1 MNWSSMEKRVVLLA
15 CALAI
20 AGSCCIAACDATPAG
35 NQARATPEGDEAAV
49 DTRDERRRTDAQEV
63 LAYLQGAD
71 FRMGDARLGAAF
83 DVGAEEAACRDEL
96 EVRVSEGG
104 VWVLETCRESAEERT
119 KAEEEIVSALV
130 CGLSAPAGECGPLV
144 LPWLKAT
151 DAVGLKVMEA
161 TNGKLTE
168 VRACV
173 LACSL
178 AGAVLES
185 DDADNGEEA
194 ESDSRSDGAKND
206 SAPNTAYSDGAAN
219 TAHGDGEDG
228 GGNAGG
234 DADTDDNPKN
244 DADQESNDASNTTG
258 TGHAWPE
265 VPEGALVVHVP
276 KTPATAEVTWVVVKE
291 GDAGEAAD
299 DSNASKA
306 SEMDK
311 ADKNGAEVSGAGA
324 GKPSGDPSAGEA
336 TPGANP
342 DAGASNGNGST
353 DGNAP
358 ANPQPSGPSNP
369 GSVDVTERPSGSQ
382 PGSGSGSVT
391 GTTPSPQ
398 PEEPKR
404 TWVVDKP
411 AWDERVMTS
420 QAWDEQVWV
429 SKQEWVTN
437 NVWVVDQAA
446 WDEQVLVREGYY
458 ETVRTTSRY
467 RFAADDYITY
477 DEADLAE
484 HTKYLMSQ
492 GLPTNYY
499 VEWEHEQVWH
509 EPEYTTVHHDEQG
522 HWEDRGSYQEK
533 GYYQTIHHEAEYTIV
548 HHEEEGH
555 WE

>member
-35 NQARATPEGDEAAV
+35 NQAQAALEGDDAAV
-49 DTRDERRRTDAQEV
+49 DMQGERRRVDAQEV

-71 FRMGDARLGAAF
+71 FRMGDVRLGAAF
-83 DVGAEEAACRDEL
+83 GAEAEDAVCDDEL

-104 VWVLETCRESAEERT
+104 VWVLETCRESAEERA
-119 KAEEEIVSALV
+119 KAEGEIASALV
-130 CGLSAPAGECGPLV
+130 CGLSAPAGECGSLA

-161 TNGKLTE
+161 MDGKLTE

-185 DDADNGEEA
+185 DDAG
-194 ESDSRSDGAKND
+194 
-206 SAPNTAYSDGAAN
+206 DGAAN

-228 GGNAGG
+228 SGNVEG
-234 DADTDDNPKN
+234 DDDTDDNPKN
-244 DADQESNDASNTTG
+244 DADQESNGASDTTG
-258 TGHAWPE
+258 TGHVWPE

-276 KTPATAEVTWVVVKE
+276 KTPATAEITWVVVKE
-291 GDAGEAAD
+291 GDTGEATD

-306 SEMDK
+306 NEKDK
-311 ADKNGAEVSGAGA
+311 ADKNGTEVGGTGA
-324 GKPSGDPSAGEA
+324 GKPSGDPNTGEV

-342 DAGASNGNGST
+342 GAGASNDNGST
-353 DGNAP
+353 GGNAP

-382 PGSGSGSVT
+382 PGSGSGT
-391 GTTPSPQ
+391 GAGTTPSPQ
-398 PEEPKR
+398 PEESKR

-429 SKQEWVTN
+429 SKQEWVPN

-458 ETVRTTSRY
+458 ETVRTTSHY

-522 HWEDRGSYQEK
+522 HWEDRGSYQDK

>member
-35 NQARATPEGDEAAV
+35 NQAQATPEGDSATADMQGERRRV
-49 DTRDERRRTDAQEV
+49 DTREV
-63 LAYLQGAD
+63 LSYLQGAD
-71 FRMGDARLGAAF
+71 FHMGDVRLGTAF
-83 DVGAEEAACRDEL
+83 GAGVEEGAHGDEL
-96 EVRVSEGG
+96 EVRVSKGG
-104 VWVLETCRESAEERT
+104 VWVLETCRESTEERA
-119 KAEEEIVSALV
+119 KAEGEIAGALV
-130 CGLSAPAGECGPLV
+130 CGLSAPAGECGSLA

-161 TNGKLTE
+161 TSGKLTE

-185 DDADNGEEA
+185 DDAG
-194 ESDSRSDGAKND
+194 
-206 SAPNTAYSDGAAN
+206 DGAAN

-228 GGNAGG
+228 SGNVEGN
-234 DADTDDNPKN
+234 ADTDDNPKH
-244 DADQESNDASNTTG
+244 DADQVSNDASNTTG

-291 GDAGEAAD
+291 GNTGEATD

-311 ADKNGAEVSGAGA
+311 ADKNGAEVNGAVA
-324 GKPSGDPSAGEA
+324 GKPNGDSSAGEG

-342 DAGASNGNGST
+342 GSGASSGNGST
-353 DGNAP
+353 GGNAS

-382 PGSGSGSVT
+382 PGSGSGT

-429 SKQEWVTN
+429 SKQEWVPN

-458 ETVRTTSRY
+458 ETVRTTSHY

-484 HTKYLMSQ
+484 HTKYLMTQ

-522 HWEDRGSYQEK
+522 HWEDRGSYQDN

>member
-35 NQARATPEGDEAAV
+35 NQAQAALEGDDADAGAQI
-49 DTRDERRRTDAQEV
+49 ERRSVDAREAQ
-63 LAYLQGAD
+63 AYLQGAD
-71 FRMGDARLGAAF
+71 FRMGNVRLGAAF
-83 DVGAEEAACRDEL
+83 GAGADEAACGDEL

-104 VWVLETCRESAEERT
+104 VWVLETCRESADERA
-119 KAEEEIVSALV
+119 KAEGEIAGALV
-130 CGLSAPAGECGPLV
+130 CGLSAPAGECGLLA
-144 LPWLKAT
+144 LPWLKAA

-161 TNGKLTE
+161 MDGKLTE
-168 VRACV
+168 VRVCV

-178 AGAVLES
+178 AGAVLK
-185 DDADNGEEA
+185 
-194 ESDSRSDGAKND
+194 SDGAG
-206 SAPNTAYSDGAAN
+206 DGAAN
-219 TAHGDGEDG
+219 TAHGDDEDG
-228 GGNAGG
+228 SGNVEGNT
-234 DADTDDNPKN
+234 DADDNPKN
-244 DADQESNDASNTTG
+244 GADQESNDASNTTG

-265 VPEGALVVHVP
+265 APEGALVVHVP

-291 GDAGEAAD
+291 GDTSKATG
-299 DSNASKA
+299 DSDASKA
-306 SEMDK
+306 SETGK
-311 ADKNGAEVSGAGA
+311 ADKNGAEVNGAGA
-324 GKPSGDPSAGEA
+324 GKPSGDPCAGEA

-342 DAGASNGNGST
+342 GAGASNGNGSV

-358 ANPQPSGPSNP
+358 ANPQPSGPVNP
-369 GSVDVTERPSGSQ
+369 GDIDVTERPSGGQ
-382 PGSGSGSVT
+382 PGSGSGAGT
-391 GTTPSPQ
+391 GTTPPPQ

-429 SKQEWVTN
+429 SVQEWVPN

-446 WDEQVLVREGYY
+446 WDEQVVVREGYY
-458 ETVRTTSRY
+458 ETVRTTSHY

-522 HWEDRGSYQEK
+522 HWEDHGSYQDK
-533 GYYQTIHHEAEYTIV
+533 GYYQTIHHEAKYTIV

>member
-35 NQARATPEGDEAAV
+35 NQAQATPEGDSATA
-49 DTRDERRRTDAQEV
+49 DTRSERRDVDAQEV
-63 LAYLQGAD
+63 LTYLQGAD
-71 FRMGDARLGAAF
+71 FRMGDVRLGTAF
-83 DVGAEEAACRDEL
+83 GAEAEEAACRDEL
-96 EVRVSEGG
+96 EVRVGEGG
-104 VWVLETCRESAEERT
+104 VWVLETCRETAEERA
-119 KAEEEIVSALV
+119 KAEGEIASALV
-130 CGLSAPAGECGPLV
+130 CGLSAPAVECGPLA

-161 TNGKLTE
+161 MDGKLAE
-168 VRACV
+168 VRACM

-185 DDADNGEEA
+185 NDAG
-194 ESDSRSDGAKND
+194 DGAKN
-206 SAPNTAYSDGAAN
+206 DGAAN
-219 TAHGDGEDG
+219 TAHSDGEDSSG
-228 GGNAGG
+228 SAEGDG
-234 DADTDDNPKN
+234 DASTVHDDGTNSSSN
-244 DADQESNDASNTTG
+244 AEGDAGLNSNDASNTTG

-276 KTPATAEVTWVVVKE
+276 KTPATAELTWVVVKE
-291 GDAGEAAD
+291 GDIEEALD
-299 DSNASKA
+299 DNNASKA
-306 SEMDK
+306 NETDK
-311 ADKNGAEVSGAGA
+311 ADKNSTEVSGAGA
-324 GKPSGDPSAGEA
+324 GKPNGDPSTGET

-342 DAGASNGNGST
+342 EVDASNDNGST
-353 DGNAP
+353 SGNAP

-382 PGSGSGSVT
+382 PGSGSGT
-391 GTTPSPQ
+391 GAGTTPSPQ

-429 SKQEWVTN
+429 SKQEWVPN

-458 ETVRTTSRY
+458 ETVRTTSHY

-522 HWEDRGSYQEK
+522 HWEDRGSYQDK

>member
-35 NQARATPEGDEAAV
+35 NQAQAAFEGDDADAGAQI
-49 DTRDERRRTDAQEV
+49 ERRSVDVQEV
-63 LAYLQGAD
+63 QAYLQGAD
-71 FRMGDARLGAAF
+71 FHMGDVRLGAAF
-83 DVGAEEAACRDEL
+83 GAQAEEAAHRDEL
-96 EVRVSEGG
+96 EVHVSEGG
-104 VWVLETCRESAEERT
+104 VWVLETCRESAEERAR
-119 KAEEEIVSALV
+119 AEGEIAGALV
-130 CGLSAPAGECGPLV
+130 CGLSAPAGECGPLA
-144 LPWLKAT
+144 LPWLKVT

-161 TNGKLTE
+161 MDGKLTE

-173 LACSL
+173 LACNL
-178 AGAVLES
+178 AGAVLEGVDTG
-185 DDADNGEEA
+185 DD
-194 ESDSRSDGAKND
+194 ESAK
-206 SAPNTAYSDGAAN
+206 
-219 TAHGDGEDG
+219 
-228 GGNAGG
+228 
-234 DADTDDNPKN
+234 
-244 DADQESNDASNTTG
+244 
-258 TGHAWPE
+258 
-265 VPEGALVVHVP
+265 VPEGTLVVHVP
-276 KTPATAEVTWVVVKE
+276 KTPSTAEVTWVVVREDDGGETQDGKGNE
-291 GDAGEAAD
+291 ADRDGSAAGDAGT
-299 DSNASKA
+299 SR
-306 SEMDK
+306 
-311 ADKNGAEVSGAGA
+311 
-324 GKPSGDPSAGEA
+324 
-336 TPGANP
+336 PGAASSADTTAPGSNP
-342 DAGASNGNGST
+342 GADTTGDNDAT

-358 ANPQPSGPSNP
+358 ANPQPSGPVNP
-369 GSVDVTERPSGSQ
+369 GDIDVSEHPSGGQ
-382 PGSGSGSVT
+382 PGSGSGAGT
-391 GTTPSPQ
+391 GTTPPPQ

-429 SKQEWVTN
+429 GVHEWVPN

-446 WDEQVLVREGYY
+446 WDEQVVVREGYY
-458 ETVRTTSRY
+458 ETVRTTSHY

-522 HWEDRGSYQEK
+522 HWEDHGSYQDK

>member
-20 AGSCCIAACDATPAG
+20 TGSCCIAACDATPAG
-35 NQARATPEGDEAAV
+35 NQAQAALEGDDADAGAQIG
-49 DTRDERRRTDAQEV
+49 RRSVDAQEV
-63 LAYLQGAD
+63 QAYLQGAD
-71 FRMGDARLGAAF
+71 FRMGDVRLGAAF
-83 DVGAEEAACRDEL
+83 GAQAEEAAHRDEL
-96 EVRVSEGG
+96 EVHVSEGG
-104 VWVLETCRESAEERT
+104 VWVLETCRESADERA
-119 KAEEEIVSALV
+119 KAEGEIAGALV
-130 CGLSAPAGECGPLV
+130 CGLSAPAGECGLLA

-178 AGAVLES
+178 ATATLEE
-185 DDADNGEEA
+185 DE
-194 ESDSRSDGAKND
+194 
-206 SAPNTAYSDGAAN
+206 T
-219 TAHGDGEDG
+219 GEDG
-228 GGNAGG
+228 GAEGEGAR
-234 DADTDDNPKN
+234 
-244 DADQESNDASNTTG
+244 DASG
-258 TGHAWPE
+258 AEPARLE
-265 VPEGALVVHVP
+265 VPEGALVAHVP
-276 KTPATAEVTWVVVKE
+276 RTPATAEVTWVVVREDGGGETQDGKGNE
-291 GDAGEAAD
+291 ADRDGSAAGDAGT
-299 DSNASKA
+299 SR
-306 SEMDK
+306 
-311 ADKNGAEVSGAGA
+311 
-324 GKPSGDPSAGEA
+324 
-336 TPGANP
+336 PGAASSADTTAPGSNP
-342 DAGASNGNGST
+342 GADTTGDNDAT

-358 ANPQPSGPSNP
+358 ANPQPSGPVNP
-369 GSVDVTERPSGSQ
+369 GDIDVTERPSGGQ
-382 PGSGSGSVT
+382 PGSGSGT
-391 GTTPSPQ
+391 GTIPPPQ

-429 SKQEWVTN
+429 SVQEWVPN

-446 WDEQVLVREGYY
+446 WDEQVVVREGYY
-458 ETVRTTSRY
+458 ETVRTTSHY

-522 HWEDRGSYQEK
+522 HWEDHGSYQDK

>member
-15 CALAI
+15 CTLAI

-35 NQARATPEGDEAAV
+35 NQAQAAFEGDDADAGAQI
-49 DTRDERRRTDAQEV
+49 ERRSVDAQEV
-63 LAYLQGAD
+63 QAYLQGAD
-71 FRMGDARLGAAF
+71 FRMGDVRLGAAF
-83 DVGAEEAACRDEL
+83 GAQAEEAAHRDEL
-96 EVRVSEGG
+96 EVHVSEGG
-104 VWVLETCRESAEERT
+104 VWVLETCRESAEER
-119 KAEEEIVSALV
+119 ARVEGEIAGALV
-130 CGLSAPAGECGPLV
+130 CGLSAPAGECGLLA

-161 TNGKLTE
+161 MDGKLTE
-168 VRACV
+168 MRACV

-178 AGAVLES
+178 ATATLEE
-185 DDADNGEEA
+185 DE
-194 ESDSRSDGAKND
+194 
-206 SAPNTAYSDGAAN
+206 T
-219 TAHGDGEDG
+219 GEDG
-228 GGNAGG
+228 GAEGEGAR
-234 DADTDDNPKN
+234 
-244 DADQESNDASNTTG
+244 DASG
-258 TGHAWPE
+258 AEPARLE
-265 VPEGALVVHVP
+265 VPEGALVAHVP
-276 KTPATAEVTWVVVKE
+276 RTPATAEVTWVVVREDSGGETQDGKGNE
-291 GDAGEAAD
+291 ADRDGSAAGDAGT
-299 DSNASKA
+299 SR
-306 SEMDK
+306 
-311 ADKNGAEVSGAGA
+311 
-324 GKPSGDPSAGEA
+324 
-336 TPGANP
+336 PGAASSADTTAPGSNP
-342 DAGASNGNGST
+342 GADTTGDNDAT

-358 ANPQPSGPSNP
+358 ANPQPSGPVNP
-369 GSVDVTERPSGSQ
+369 GAIDVTERPSGGQ
-382 PGSGSGSVT
+382 PGSGSGAGA
-391 GTTPSPQ
+391 GTTPPPQ
-398 PEEPKR
+398 PEKPKR

-411 AWDERVMTS
+411 AWDERVMTG

-429 SKQEWVTN
+429 SVQEWVPN

-446 WDEQVLVREGYY
+446 WDEQVVVREGYY
-458 ETVRTTSRY
+458 ETVRTTSHY

-522 HWEDRGSYQEK
+522 HWEDHGSYQDK

>member
-35 NQARATPEGDEAAV
+35 NQAQAALEGDDATADMRSEWHDV
-49 DTRDERRRTDAQEV
+49 DAQKV
-63 LAYLQGAD
+63 LTYLQGAD
-71 FRMGDARLGAAF
+71 FRMGDVRLSAAF
-83 DVGAEEAACRDEL
+83 GAQAEEAAHRDEL
-96 EVRVSEGG
+96 EVHVSEGG
-104 VWVLETCRESAEERT
+104 VWVLETCRESAEERAR
-119 KAEEEIVSALV
+119 AEGEIAGALV
-130 CGLSAPAGECGPLV
+130 CGLSAPAGECGLLA
-144 LPWLKAT
+144 LPWLKVT

-161 TNGKLTE
+161 MDGKLTE

-178 AGAVLES
+178 ATATLEE
-185 DDADNGEEA
+185 DE
-194 ESDSRSDGAKND
+194 
-206 SAPNTAYSDGAAN
+206 T
-219 TAHGDGEDG
+219 GEDG
-228 GGNAGG
+228 GAEGEGAR
-234 DADTDDNPKN
+234 
-244 DADQESNDASNTTG
+244 DASG
-258 TGHAWPE
+258 AEPARLE
-265 VPEGALVVHVP
+265 VPEGALVAHVP
-276 KTPATAEVTWVVVKE
+276 RTPATAEVTWVFVREDDGGETQDGKGNE
-291 GDAGEAAD
+291 ADRDGSAAGDAGT
-299 DSNASKA
+299 SR
-306 SEMDK
+306 
-311 ADKNGAEVSGAGA
+311 
-324 GKPSGDPSAGEA
+324 
-336 TPGANP
+336 PGAASSADTTAPGSNP
-342 DAGASNGNGST
+342 GTDTTDDNDAT

-358 ANPQPSGPSNP
+358 ANPQPSGPVNP
-369 GSVDVTERPSGSQ
+369 GDIDVTERPSGGQ
-382 PGSGSGSVT
+382 PGSGSGAGT
-391 GTTPSPQ
+391 GTTPPPQ

-429 SKQEWVTN
+429 SVQEWVPN

-446 WDEQVLVREGYY
+446 WDEQVVVREGYY
-458 ETVRTTSRY
+458 ETVRTTSHY

-509 EPEYTTVHHDEQG
+509 EPEYTTVHYDEQG
-522 HWEDRGSYQEK
+522 HWEDHGSYQDK

>member
-1 MNWSSMEKRVVLLA
+1 MNWSSMEKRVVLLV

-20 AGSCCIAACDATPAG
+20 ACSCCIAACDATPAG
-35 NQARATPEGDEAAV
+35 NQAQAAFEGDDADAGAQI
-49 DTRDERRRTDAQEV
+49 ERRSVDAQEV
-63 LAYLQGAD
+63 QAYLQGAD
-71 FRMGDARLGAAF
+71 FHMGDVRLGAAF
-83 DVGAEEAACRDEL
+83 GAQAEEAAHRDEL
-96 EVRVSEGG
+96 EVHVSEGG
-104 VWVLETCRESAEERT
+104 VWVLETCRESAEERAR
-119 KAEEEIVSALV
+119 AEGEIANALV
-130 CGLSAPAGECGPLV
+130 CRLSAPAGECGPLA

-161 TNGKLTE
+161 MDGKLTE

-178 AGAVLES
+178 ATATLEE
-185 DDADNGEEA
+185 DE
-194 ESDSRSDGAKND
+194 
-206 SAPNTAYSDGAAN
+206 T
-219 TAHGDGEDG
+219 GEDG
-228 GGNAGG
+228 GAEGEGAR
-234 DADTDDNPKN
+234 
-244 DADQESNDASNTTG
+244 DASG
-258 TGHAWPE
+258 AEPARLE
-265 VPEGALVVHVP
+265 VPEGALVAHVP
-276 KTPATAEVTWVVVKE
+276 RTPATAEVTWVVVREDGGGETQDGKGNE
-291 GDAGEAAD
+291 ADRDGSAAGDAGT
-299 DSNASKA
+299 SR
-306 SEMDK
+306 
-311 ADKNGAEVSGAGA
+311 
-324 GKPSGDPSAGEA
+324 
-336 TPGANP
+336 PGAASSADTTAPGSNP
-342 DAGASNGNGST
+342 GADTTGDNDAT

-358 ANPQPSGPSNP
+358 ANPQPSGPVNP
-369 GSVDVTERPSGSQ
+369 GDIDVTERPSGSQ
-382 PGSGSGSVT
+382 PGSGSGAGT

-429 SKQEWVTN
+429 GKQEWVPN

-458 ETVRTTSRY
+458 ETVRTTSHY

-484 HTKYLMSQ
+484 HTKYLMTQ

-499 VEWEHEQVWH
+499 VEWEHEQVWR

-522 HWEDRGSYQEK
+522 HWEDCGSYQDK

>member
-35 NQARATPEGDEAAV
+35 NQAQAAFEGDDADASAQIG
-49 DTRDERRRTDAQEV
+49 RRSVDAQEV
-63 LAYLQGAD
+63 QAYLQGAD
-71 FRMGDARLGAAF
+71 FRMGDVRLGAAF
-83 DVGAEEAACRDEL
+83 DAGVEGAVRGDEL
-96 EVRVSEGG
+96 EVRVGEGG
-104 VWVLETCRESAEERT
+104 VWVLETCRESAEERAR
-119 KAEEEIVSALV
+119 AEGEIAGALV
-130 CGLSAPAGECGPLV
+130 CGLSAPAGEGGPLA

-161 TNGKLTE
+161 MDGKLAE
-168 VRACV
+168 VRACM

-185 DDADNGEEA
+185 
-194 ESDSRSDGAKND
+194 
-206 SAPNTAYSDGAAN
+206 NT
-219 TAHGDGEDG
+219 
-228 GGNAGG
+228 
-234 DADTDDNPKN
+234 DTDDNPKN
-244 DADQESNDASNTTG
+244 DAVQENNDASDATG
-258 TGHAWPE
+258 TSRAWTE

-276 KTPATAEVTWVVVKE
+276 KTPATTKVTWVVVKE
-291 GDAGEAAD
+291 GDTGEALD

-306 SEMDK
+306 NEADK
-311 ADKNGAEVSGAGA
+311 ADKNSTEVSGAGA
-324 GKPSGDPSAGEA
+324 GKPNGDPSAGEA

-342 DAGASNGNGST
+342 GAGASNGNGST
-353 DGNAP
+353 GGNAP
-358 ANPQPSGPSNP
+358 TNPQPSGPSNP
-369 GSVDVTERPSGSQ
+369 GSVDVTERPSGGQ
-382 PGSGSGSVT
+382 PGSGSGAGT
-391 GTTPSPQ
+391 GTTPPPQ

-429 SKQEWVTN
+429 SVQEWVPN

-446 WDEQVLVREGYY
+446 WDEQVVVREGYY
-458 ETVRTTSRY
+458 ETVRTTSHY

-522 HWEDRGSYQEK
+522 HWEDHGSYQDK

>member
-35 NQARATPEGDEAAV
+35 NQAQAALEGDDADAGAQIKRCSV
-49 DTRDERRRTDAQEV
+49 DAQEV
-63 LAYLQGAD
+63 QTYLQGAD
-71 FRMGDARLGAAF
+71 FRMGDVRLGAAF
-83 DVGAEEAACRDEL
+83 GAQAEEAAHRDEL
-96 EVRVSEGG
+96 EVHVSEGG
-104 VWVLETCRESAEERT
+104 VWVLETCRESAEERAR
-119 KAEEEIVSALV
+119 AEGEIAGALV
-130 CGLSAPAGECGPLV
+130 CGLSAPAGECGLLA

-161 TNGKLTE
+161 MDGKLTE

-178 AGAVLES
+178 ATATLEE
-185 DDADNGEEA
+185 DE
-194 ESDSRSDGAKND
+194 
-206 SAPNTAYSDGAAN
+206 T
-219 TAHGDGEDG
+219 GEDG
-228 GGNAGG
+228 GAEGEGAR
-234 DADTDDNPKN
+234 
-244 DADQESNDASNTTG
+244 DASG
-258 TGHAWPE
+258 AEPARLE
-265 VPEGALVVHVP
+265 VPEGALVAHVP
-276 KTPATAEVTWVVVKE
+276 RTPATAEVTWVVVREDGGGETQDGKGNE
-291 GDAGEAAD
+291 ADRDGSAAGDAGT
-299 DSNASKA
+299 SR
-306 SEMDK
+306 
-311 ADKNGAEVSGAGA
+311 
-324 GKPSGDPSAGEA
+324 
-336 TPGANP
+336 PGAASSADTTAPGSNP
-342 DAGASNGNGST
+342 GADTTGDNDAT

-358 ANPQPSGPSNP
+358 ANPQPSGPVNP
-369 GSVDVTERPSGSQ
+369 GDIDVTERPSGGQ
-382 PGSGSGSVT
+382 PGSGSGAGT
-391 GTTPSPQ
+391 GTTPPPQ
-398 PEEPKR
+398 PEKPKR

-411 AWDERVMTS
+411 AWDE
-420 QAWDEQVWV
+420 QIWV
-429 SKQEWVTN
+429 SVQEWVPN

-446 WDEQVLVREGYY
+446 WDEQVVVREGYY
-458 ETVRTTSRY
+458 ETVRTTSHY

-522 HWEDRGSYQEK
+522 HWEDHGSYQDK

>member
-20 AGSCCIAACDATPAG
+20 AGSCCIAACDVTPAG
-35 NQARATPEGDEAAV
+35 NQAQATPEGDSATTDSQV
-49 DTRDERRRTDAQEV
+49 ERRRIDAQEV
-63 LAYLQGAD
+63 LSYLQGAD
-71 FRMGDARLGAAF
+71 FRMGDVRLGAAF
-83 DVGAEEAACRDEL
+83 GAGAEEGAHGDEL
-96 EVRVSEGG
+96 EVRVGEGG
-104 VWVLETCRESAEERT
+104 VWVLETCRESAEERA
-119 KAEEEIVSALV
+119 KAEGEIASALV
-130 CGLSAPAGECGPLV
+130 CGLSAPAGECGPLA

-168 VRACV
+168 VRACM

-185 DDADNGEEA
+185 DGAGDGVKN
-194 ESDSRSDGAKND
+194 DGAV
-206 SAPNTAYSDGAAN
+206 N
-219 TAHGDGEDG
+219 TAHSDGEDSSG
-228 GGNAGG
+228 SAEG
-234 DADTDDNPKN
+234 DAGTG
-244 DADQESNDASNTTG
+244 SNTESAAAQGNDDTNDISE
-258 TGHAWPE
+258 TIPVWPE

-276 KTPATAEVTWVVVKE
+276 KTSATAEVTWVVVKE
-291 GDAGEAAD
+291 GDTSEATD
-299 DSNASKA
+299 DSNASKTN
-306 SEMDK
+306 EVNK
-311 ADKNGAEVSGAGA
+311 ADKNGAEISGAEA
-324 GKPSGDPSAGEA
+324 GKPNGDPSRGEV

-342 DAGASNGNGST
+342 GAGASNGNGST
-353 DGNAP
+353 GGNAP
-358 ANPQPSGPSNP
+358 ANPQPNGPSNP
-369 GSVDVTERPSGSQ
+369 GSVDVTERPSGGQ
-382 PGSGSGSVT
+382 PGSGSGT
-391 GTTPSPQ
+391 GAGTTPPSQ

-429 SKQEWVTN
+429 SKQEWVPN

-458 ETVRTTSRY
+458 ETVRTTSHY

-484 HTKYLMSQ
+484 HTKYLMTQ

-522 HWEDRGSYQEK
+522 HWEDCGSYQDK

>member
-35 NQARATPEGDEAAV
+35 NQAQAAFEGDDADAGAQI
-49 DTRDERRRTDAQEV
+49 ERRSVDAQEV
-63 LAYLQGAD
+63 QAYLQGAD
-71 FRMGDARLGAAF
+71 FHMGDVRLGAAF
-83 DVGAEEAACRDEL
+83 GAQAEEAAHRDEL
-96 EVRVSEGG
+96 EVHVSEGG
-104 VWVLETCRESAEERT
+104 VWVLETCRESAEERAR
-119 KAEEEIVSALV
+119 AEGEIAGALV
-130 CGLSAPAGECGPLV
+130 CGLSAPAGECGPLA
-144 LPWLKAT
+144 LPWLKVT

-161 TNGKLTE
+161 MDGKLTE

-178 AGAVLES
+178 AGAVLEGVDTG
-185 DDADNGEEA
+185 DD
-194 ESDSRSDGAKND
+194 ESAK
-206 SAPNTAYSDGAAN
+206 
-219 TAHGDGEDG
+219 
-228 GGNAGG
+228 
-234 DADTDDNPKN
+234 
-244 DADQESNDASNTTG
+244 
-258 TGHAWPE
+258 
-265 VPEGALVVHVP
+265 VPEGTLVVHVP
-276 KTPATAEVTWVVVKE
+276 KTPSTAEVTWVVVREDSGGETQDDKGNE
-291 GDAGEAAD
+291 ADRDGSAAGDAGT
-299 DSNASKA
+299 SR
-306 SEMDK
+306 
-311 ADKNGAEVSGAGA
+311 
-324 GKPSGDPSAGEA
+324 
-336 TPGANP
+336 PGAASSADTTAPGSNP
-342 DAGASNGNGST
+342 GADTTGDNDAT

-358 ANPQPSGPSNP
+358 ANPQPSGPVNP
-369 GSVDVTERPSGSQ
+369 GDIDVSEHPSGGQ
-382 PGSGSGSVT
+382 PGSGSGAGT
-391 GTTPSPQ
+391 GTTPPPQ

-429 SKQEWVTN
+429 SVQEWVPN

-446 WDEQVLVREGYY
+446 WDEQVVVREGYY
-458 ETVRTTSRY
+458 ETVRTTSHY

-522 HWEDRGSYQEK
+522 HWEDHGSYQDK
-533 GYYQTIHHEAEYTIV
+533 GYYQTIHHEAQYTIV

>member
-20 AGSCCIAACDATPAG
+20 AGSCCIAACDATLAG
-35 NQARATPEGDEAAV
+35 NQAQATPEGDSTTA
-49 DTRDERRRTDAQEV
+49 DTQVERRRVDEQEV
-63 LAYLQGAD
+63 LSYLQSAD
-71 FRMGDARLGAAF
+71 FRMGDVRLGTAF
-83 DVGAEEAACRDEL
+83 GAGVEEAACGDEL
-96 EVRVSEGG
+96 EVRVGEGG
-104 VWVLETCRESAEERT
+104 VWALETCRESAEEQA
-119 KAEEEIVSALV
+119 KAEGEIASALV
-130 CGLSAPAGECGPLV
+130 CGLSAPAGECGPLA

-168 VRACV
+168 MRACM

-178 AGAVLES
+178 AGAVLEG
-185 DDADNGEEA
+185 DDAG
-194 ESDSRSDGAKND
+194 
-206 SAPNTAYSDGAAN
+206 DGAAN

-234 DADTDDNPKN
+234 NVDTDDNPKHDVN
-244 DADQESNDASNTTG
+244 QESNDASNTTG

-276 KTPATAEVTWVVVKE
+276 RTPATAEITWVVVKE

-324 GKPSGDPSAGEA
+324 GKPNGDPSAGEA

-342 DAGASNGNGST
+342 GAGASNGNGST
-353 DGNAP
+353 GGNAP

-369 GSVDVTERPSGSQ
+369 GSVDVTEHPSGSQ
-382 PGSGSGSVT
+382 PGSGSGT
-391 GTTPSPQ
+391 GAGTTPSPQ

-420 QAWDEQVWV
+420 
-429 SKQEWVTN
+429 
-437 NVWVVDQAA
+437 
-446 WDEQVLVREGYY
+446 
-458 ETVRTTSRY
+458 
-467 RFAADDYITY
+467 
-477 DEADLAE
+477 
-484 HTKYLMSQ
+484 
-492 GLPTNYY
+492 
-499 VEWEHEQVWH
+499 
-509 EPEYTTVHHDEQG
+509 
-522 HWEDRGSYQEK
+522 
-533 GYYQTIHHEAEYTIV
+533 
-548 HHEEEGH
+548 
-555 WE
+555 

>member
-35 NQARATPEGDEAAV
+35 NQAQATPEGDSATA
-49 DTRDERRRTDAQEV
+49 DMQGERRRIDAQEV
-63 LAYLQGAD
+63 LSYLQSAD
-71 FRMGDARLGAAF
+71 FRMGDVRLGTAF
-83 DVGAEEAACRDEL
+83 GAGAEEAACGDEL

-119 KAEEEIVSALV
+119 RAEGEIAGALV
-130 CGLSAPAGECGPLV
+130 CGLSAPAGECGPLA

-161 TNGKLTE
+161 MDGKLTE

-178 AGAVLES
+178 AGAVPE
-185 DDADNGEEA
+185 
-194 ESDSRSDGAKND
+194 
-206 SAPNTAYSDGAAN
+206 
-219 TAHGDGEDG
+219 
-228 GGNAGG
+228 G
-234 DADTDDNPKN
+234 DADTDDNPKT
-244 DADQESNDASNTTG
+244 DADQESSDASDTTG
-258 TGHAWPE
+258 TSYAWPE

-291 GDAGEAAD
+291 GDTGEAAD
-299 DSNASKA
+299 GSNASKA

-311 ADKNGAEVSGAGA
+311 TDKNDAEVSGAGA
-324 GKPSGDPSAGEA
+324 GKPGGDPSAGEA

-342 DAGASNGNGST
+342 GAGASNGNGST
-353 DGNAP
+353 GGNAP

-369 GSVDVTERPSGSQ
+369 GSVGVTERPSGSQ
-382 PGSGSGSVT
+382 PGSGSGT
-391 GTTPSPQ
+391 GAGTTPSPQ

-429 SKQEWVTN
+429 SKQEWVPN
-437 NVWVVDQAA
+437 NVWVIDQAA

-458 ETVRTTSRY
+458 ETVRTTSHY

-522 HWEDRGSYQEK
+522 HWEDRGSYQDK

>member
-35 NQARATPEGDEAAV
+35 NQAQAALEGDDADAGAQI
-49 DTRDERRRTDAQEV
+49 ERRSVDAQEV
-63 LAYLQGAD
+63 QAYLRGAD
-71 FRMGDARLGAAF
+71 FRMGDVRLGAAF
-83 DVGAEEAACRDEL
+83 GAQAEEAAHRDEL

-104 VWVLETCRESAEERT
+104 VWVLETCRESAEERAR
-119 KAEEEIVSALV
+119 AEGEIAGALV
-130 CGLSAPAGECGPLV
+130 CGLSAPAGECGLLA

-161 TNGKLTE
+161 MNGKLTE

-178 AGAVLES
+178 ATATLEEDETGEYGGAE
-185 DDADNGEEA
+185 GE
-194 ESDSRSDGAKND
+194 GAR
-206 SAPNTAYSDGAAN
+206 
-219 TAHGDGEDG
+219 
-228 GGNAGG
+228 
-234 DADTDDNPKN
+234 
-244 DADQESNDASNTTG
+244 DASG
-258 TGHAWPE
+258 AEPARLE
-265 VPEGALVVHVP
+265 VPEDALLVHVP
-276 KTPATAEVTWVVVKE
+276 KTPSTAEVTWVVVREDGGGETQDGKGNE
-291 GDAGEAAD
+291 ADRDGSAAGDAGT
-299 DSNASKA
+299 SR
-306 SEMDK
+306 
-311 ADKNGAEVSGAGA
+311 
-324 GKPSGDPSAGEA
+324 
-336 TPGANP
+336 PGAASSADTTAPGSNP
-342 DAGASNGNGST
+342 GTDTTDDNDAT

-358 ANPQPSGPSNP
+358 ANPQPSGPVNP
-369 GSVDVTERPSGSQ
+369 GDIDVTERPSGGQ
-382 PGSGSGSVT
+382 PGSGSGA
-391 GTTPSPQ
+391 GTTPPPQ
-398 PEEPKR
+398 PEKPKR

-420 QAWDEQVWV
+420 QAWDEQIWV
-429 SKQEWVTN
+429 SVQEWVPN

-446 WDEQVLVREGYY
+446 WDEQVVVREGYY
-458 ETVRTTSRY
+458 ETVRTTSHY

-522 HWEDRGSYQEK
+522 HWEDHGSYQDK

>member
-35 NQARATPEGDEAAV
+35 HQAQAALEGDEAAV
-49 DTRDERRRTDAQEV
+49 DTQSERRRVDTQEV
-63 LAYLQGAD
+63 LTYLQGVN
-71 FRMGDARLGAAF
+71 FRMGDVRLGAAF
-83 DVGAEEAACRDEL
+83 SAGAEDAVCGDEL

-104 VWVLETCRESAEERT
+104 VWVVETCRESAEERA
-119 KAEEEIVSALV
+119 KAEGEIASALI
-130 CGLSAPAGECGPLV
+130 CGLSAPAGECGPLA

-161 TNGKLTE
+161 MDGKLAE
-168 VRACV
+168 VRACM
-173 LACSL
+173 LACCL
-178 AGAVLES
+178 AGAVLEGDGTGVGEHIEGDGRS
-185 DDADNGEEA
+185 DDAKG
-194 ESDSRSDGAKND
+194 DGDA
-206 SAPNTAYSDGAAN
+206 STV
-219 TAHGDGEDG
+219 HGDGTNSSS
-228 GGNAGG
+228 NAEG
-234 DADTDDNPKN
+234 DAGLN
-244 DADQESNDASNTTG
+244 SNDVSNTTG

-265 VPEGALVVHVP
+265 VPEGASVVHVP
-276 KTPATAEVTWVVVKE
+276 RTPATTEVTWVVVKE
-291 GDAGEAAD
+291 DDTSEATD

-306 SEMDK
+306 SETGK
-311 ADKNGAEVSGAGA
+311 ADKNVAEFSEAGA

-336 TPGANP
+336 IPGANP
-342 DAGASNGNGST
+342 GSGASNGNGST
-353 DGNAP
+353 GGNAP
-358 ANPQPSGPSNP
+358 DNPQPSGPSNP

-382 PGSGSGSVT
+382 PGSGSGT
-391 GTTPSPQ
+391 GTTPPPQ

-429 SKQEWVTN
+429 SKQEWVPN

-458 ETVRTTSRY
+458 ETVRTTSHY

-522 HWEDRGSYQEK
+522 HWEDRGSYQDK

>member
-35 NQARATPEGDEAAV
+35 NQAQATLEGDSATTDSQV
-49 DTRDERRRTDAQEV
+49 ERRRIDAQEV
-63 LAYLQGAD
+63 LSYLQGAD
-71 FRMGDARLGAAF
+71 FRMGDVRLGAAF
-83 DVGAEEAACRDEL
+83 GAGAEEGAHGDEL
-96 EVRVSEGG
+96 EVRVGEGG
-104 VWVLETCRESAEERT
+104 VWVLETCRESAEERA
-119 KAEEEIVSALV
+119 KAEGEIASALV
-130 CGLSAPAGECGPLV
+130 CGLSAPAGECGPLA

-168 VRACV
+168 VRACM

-185 DDADNGEEA
+185 DGAGDGVKN
-194 ESDSRSDGAKND
+194 DGAV
-206 SAPNTAYSDGAAN
+206 N
-219 TAHGDGEDG
+219 TAHSDGEDSSG
-228 GGNAGG
+228 SAEG
-234 DADTDDNPKN
+234 DAGTG
-244 DADQESNDASNTTG
+244 SNTESAAAQGNDDTNDISE
-258 TGHAWPE
+258 TIPVWPE

-276 KTPATAEVTWVVVKE
+276 KTSATAEVTWVVVKE
-291 GDAGEAAD
+291 GDTGEATD
-299 DSNASKA
+299 DSNASKTN
-306 SEMDK
+306 EVNK
-311 ADKNGAEVSGAGA
+311 ADKNGAEISGAEA
-324 GKPSGDPSAGEA
+324 GKPNGDPSRGEV

-342 DAGASNGNGST
+342 GAGASNGNGST
-353 DGNAP
+353 GGNAP
-358 ANPQPSGPSNP
+358 ANPQPNGPSNP
-369 GSVDVTERPSGSQ
+369 GSVDVTERPSGGQ
-382 PGSGSGSVT
+382 PGSGSGSGT
-391 GTTPSPQ
+391 GTTPPPQ

-429 SKQEWVTN
+429 SKQEWVPN

-446 WDEQVLVREGYY
+446 WDEQVLVREGYF
-458 ETVRTTSRY
+458 ETVRTTSHY

-484 HTKYLMSQ
+484 HTKYLMTQ

-522 HWEDRGSYQEK
+522 HWEDCGSYQDK

>member
-1 MNWSSMEKRVVLLA
+1 MNWSSMEKRVVLLV

-35 NQARATPEGDEAAV
+35 NQAQAAFEGDDADAGAQI
-49 DTRDERRRTDAQEV
+49 ERRSVDAQEV
-63 LAYLQGAD
+63 QAYLQGAD
-71 FRMGDARLGAAF
+71 FHMGDVRLGAAF
-83 DVGAEEAACRDEL
+83 GAQAEEAAHRDEL
-96 EVRVSEGG
+96 EVHVSEGG
-104 VWVLETCRESAEERT
+104 VWVLETCRESAEERAR
-119 KAEEEIVSALV
+119 AEGEIANALV
-130 CGLSAPAGECGPLV
+130 CRLSAPAGECGPFA

-161 TNGKLTE
+161 MDGKLTE

-178 AGAVLES
+178 ATATLEE
-185 DDADNGEEA
+185 DE
-194 ESDSRSDGAKND
+194 
-206 SAPNTAYSDGAAN
+206 T
-219 TAHGDGEDG
+219 GEDG
-228 GGNAGG
+228 GAEGEGAR
-234 DADTDDNPKN
+234 
-244 DADQESNDASNTTG
+244 DASG
-258 TGHAWPE
+258 AEPARLE
-265 VPEGALVVHVP
+265 VPEGALVAHVP
-276 KTPATAEVTWVVVKE
+276 RTPATAEVTWVVVREDGGGETQDGKGNE
-291 GDAGEAAD
+291 ADRDGSAAGDAGT
-299 DSNASKA
+299 SR
-306 SEMDK
+306 
-311 ADKNGAEVSGAGA
+311 
-324 GKPSGDPSAGEA
+324 
-336 TPGANP
+336 PGAASSADTTAPGSNP
-342 DAGASNGNGST
+342 GADTTGDNDAT

-358 ANPQPSGPSNP
+358 ANPQPSGPVNP
-369 GSVDVTERPSGSQ
+369 GDIDVTERPSGSQ
-382 PGSGSGSVT
+382 PGSGSGAGT

-429 SKQEWVTN
+429 GKQEWVPN

-458 ETVRTTSRY
+458 ETVRTTSHY

-484 HTKYLMSQ
+484 HTKYLMTQ

-522 HWEDRGSYQEK
+522 HWEDCGSYQDK

>member
-20 AGSCCIAACDATPAG
+20 AGSCCIAARDATPAG
-35 NQARATPEGDEAAV
+35 NQAQAALEGDDADAGAQIV
-49 DTRDERRRTDAQEV
+49 RRSVDAQEV
-63 LAYLQGAD
+63 QAYLQGAD
-71 FRMGDARLGAAF
+71 FRMGDVRLGAAF
-83 DVGAEEAACRDEL
+83 GAGADEAACGDEL

-104 VWVLETCRESAEERT
+104 VWVLETCRETAEERA
-119 KAEEEIVSALV
+119 KAEGEIASALV
-130 CGLSAPAGECGPLV
+130 CGLSAPAGECGLLA

-161 TNGKLTE
+161 MDGKLTE

-178 AGAVLES
+178 ATATLEE
-185 DDADNGEEA
+185 DEA
-194 ESDSRSDGAKND
+194 
-206 SAPNTAYSDGAAN
+206 
-219 TAHGDGEDG
+219 GEDG
-228 GGNAGG
+228 GAEGEGARNASG
-234 DADTDDNPKN
+234 AEP
-244 DADQESNDASNTTG
+244 ARL
-258 TGHAWPE
+258 E
-265 VPEGALVVHVP
+265 VPEGALVAHVP
-276 KTPATAEVTWVVVKE
+276 KTPATAEVTWVVVREDGGGETQDGKGNE
-291 GDAGEAAD
+291 ADRDGSAAGDAGT
-299 DSNASKA
+299 SR
-306 SEMDK
+306 
-311 ADKNGAEVSGAGA
+311 
-324 GKPSGDPSAGEA
+324 
-336 TPGANP
+336 PGAASSADTTAPGSNP
-342 DAGASNGNGST
+342 GADTTGDNDAT

-358 ANPQPSGPSNP
+358 ANPQPSGPVNP
-369 GSVDVTERPSGSQ
+369 GDIDVTERPSGGQ
-382 PGSGSGSVT
+382 PGSGSGAGT
-391 GTTPSPQ
+391 GTTPPPQ
-398 PEEPKR
+398 PEKPKR

-429 SKQEWVTN
+429 SVQEWVPN

-446 WDEQVLVREGYY
+446 WDEQVVVREGYY
-458 ETVRTTSRY
+458 ETVRTTSHY

-477 DEADLAE
+477 DEADSAE

-522 HWEDRGSYQEK
+522 HWEDHGSYQDK

>member
-35 NQARATPEGDEAAV
+35 NQAQAALEGDDADAAAQI
-49 DTRDERRRTDAQEV
+49 ERRSVDAQEV
-63 LAYLQGAD
+63 QAYLQGAD
-71 FRMGDARLGAAF
+71 FRMGDVRLGAALGA
-83 DVGAEEAACRDEL
+83 GAEGAAQGDEL
-96 EVRVSEGG
+96 EVRVGENG
-104 VWVLETCRESAEERT
+104 VWVLETCRESAEERA
-119 KAEEEIVSALV
+119 KAEGEIAGALV
-130 CGLSAPAGECGPLV
+130 CGLSAPAGECGLLA

-161 TNGKLTE
+161 MDGKLTE

-178 AGAVLES
+178 ATVTLEE
-185 DDADNGEEA
+185 DE
-194 ESDSRSDGAKND
+194 
-206 SAPNTAYSDGAAN
+206 T
-219 TAHGDGEDG
+219 GEDG
-228 GGNAGG
+228 GAEDGG
-234 DADTDDNPKN
+234 ARDA
-244 DADQESNDASNTTG
+244 TG
-258 TGHAWPE
+258 AEPARLE

-276 KTPATAEVTWVVVKE
+276 RTPATAEVTWVVVRE
-291 GDAGEAAD
+291 DDGGEATD

-306 SEMDK
+306 NRADK
-311 ADKNGAEVSGAGA
+311 ADKNGTEASGAEA
-324 GKPSGDPSAGEA
+324 GKPNSDPSIGET

-342 DAGASNGNGST
+342 GIGASNGNSTT

-358 ANPQPSGPSNP
+358 ANPQPSGPVNP
-369 GSVDVTERPSGSQ
+369 GDIDVTERPSGGQ
-382 PGSGSGSVT
+382 PGSESGAGT
-391 GTTPSPQ
+391 GTTPPPQ
-398 PEEPKR
+398 PEKPKR

-429 SKQEWVTN
+429 SVQEWVPN

-446 WDEQVLVREGYY
+446 WDEQVVVREGYY
-458 ETVRTTSRY
+458 ETVRTTSHY

-522 HWEDRGSYQEK
+522 HWEDHGSYQDK
-533 GYYQTIHHEAEYTIV
+533 GYYQTIRHEAEYTIV

>member
-35 NQARATPEGDEAAV
+35 NQAQAALEGDE
-49 DTRDERRRTDAQEV
+49 TDASAQIGRRSV
-63 LAYLQGAD
+63 DAQVVQAYLQGAD
-71 FRMGDARLGAAF
+71 FRMGDVRLGAAF
-83 DVGAEEAACRDEL
+83 DAGVEGAVRGDEL
-96 EVRVSEGG
+96 EVHVSEGG
-104 VWVLETCRESAEERT
+104 VWVLETCRESAEERAR
-119 KAEEEIVSALV
+119 AEGEIAGALV
-130 CGLSAPAGECGPLV
+130 CGLSAPAGECGPLA
-144 LPWLKAT
+144 LPWLKVT

-161 TNGKLTE
+161 MDGKLTE

-173 LACSL
+173 LACNL
-178 AGAVLES
+178 ATATLEE
-185 DDADNGEEA
+185 NETGEEGGA
-194 ESDSRSDGAKND
+194 EGEGAR
-206 SAPNTAYSDGAAN
+206 
-219 TAHGDGEDG
+219 
-228 GGNAGG
+228 
-234 DADTDDNPKN
+234 
-244 DADQESNDASNTTG
+244 DASG
-258 TGHAWPE
+258 AEHARLE
-265 VPEGALVVHVP
+265 VPEGTLVVHVP
-276 KTPATAEVTWVVVKE
+276 KTPSTAEVTWVVVREDSGGETQDDKGNE
-291 GDAGEAAD
+291 ADRDGSAAGDTGTSRPGAA
-299 DSNASKA
+299 SS
-306 SEMDK
+306 
-311 ADKNGAEVSGAGA
+311 AD
-324 GKPSGDPSAGEA
+324 
-336 TPGANP
+336 TPGDN
-342 DAGASNGNGST
+342 DAT

-358 ANPQPSGPSNP
+358 ANPQPSGPVNP
-369 GSVDVTERPSGSQ
+369 GDIDVSEHPSGGQ
-382 PGSGSGSVT
+382 PGSGSGAGT
-391 GTTPSPQ
+391 GTTPPPQ

-429 SKQEWVTN
+429 SVQEWGPN

-446 WDEQVLVREGYY
+446 WDEQVVVREGYY
-458 ETVRTTSRY
+458 ETVRTTSHY

-522 HWEDRGSYQEK
+522 HWEDHGSYQDK

>member
-35 NQARATPEGDEAAV
+35 NQAQAALEGDDADAGAQI
-49 DTRDERRRTDAQEV
+49 ERRSVDAREV
-63 LAYLQGAD
+63 QAYLQGAD
-71 FRMGDARLGAAF
+71 FRMGDVRLGAAF
-83 DVGAEEAACRDEL
+83 GAQAEEAAYRDEL
-96 EVRVSEGG
+96 EVRISEGG
-104 VWVLETCRESAEERT
+104 VWVLETCRESAEERAR
-119 KAEEEIVSALV
+119 AEGEIASALV
-130 CGLSAPAGECGPLV
+130 CRLSAPAGECGPLA

-161 TNGKLTE
+161 MDGKLTE
-168 VRACV
+168 MRACV

-178 AGAVLES
+178 AGAVLEGVDTG
-185 DDADNGEEA
+185 DD
-194 ESDSRSDGAKND
+194 ESAK
-206 SAPNTAYSDGAAN
+206 
-219 TAHGDGEDG
+219 
-228 GGNAGG
+228 
-234 DADTDDNPKN
+234 
-244 DADQESNDASNTTG
+244 
-258 TGHAWPE
+258 
-265 VPEGALVVHVP
+265 VPEGTLVVHVP
-276 KTPATAEVTWVVVKE
+276 KTPSTAEVTWVVVRE
-291 GDAGEAAD
+291 DDGGEATD

-306 SEMDK
+306 NRADK
-311 ADKNGAEVSGAGA
+311 ADKNGTEASGAEA
-324 GKPSGDPSAGEA
+324 GKPNSDPSIGET

-342 DAGASNGNGST
+342 GIGASNGNSTT

-358 ANPQPSGPSNP
+358 ANPQPSGPVNP
-369 GSVDVTERPSGSQ
+369 GDIDVTERPSGGQ
-382 PGSGSGSVT
+382 PGSGSGTGT
-391 GTTPSPQ
+391 GTTPPPQ
-398 PEEPKR
+398 PEKPKR

-420 QAWDEQVWV
+420 QAWDEQIWV
-429 SKQEWVTN
+429 SVQEWVPN

-446 WDEQVLVREGYY
+446 WDEQVVVREGYY
-458 ETVRTTSRY
+458 ETVRTTSHY

-522 HWEDRGSYQEK
+522 HWEDHGSYQDK

>member
-35 NQARATPEGDEAAV
+35 NQAQAAFEGDDADAGAQI
-49 DTRDERRRTDAQEV
+49 ERRSVDAQEV
-63 LAYLQGAD
+63 QAYLQGAD
-71 FRMGDARLGAAF
+71 FHMGDVRLGAAF
-83 DVGAEEAACRDEL
+83 GAQAEEAAHRDEL
-96 EVRVSEGG
+96 EVHVSEGG
-104 VWVLETCRESAEERT
+104 VWVLETCRESAEERAR
-119 KAEEEIVSALV
+119 AEGEIAGALV
-130 CGLSAPAGECGPLV
+130 CGLSAPAGECGPLA
-144 LPWLKAT
+144 LPWLKVT

-161 TNGKLTE
+161 MDGKLTE

-173 LACSL
+173 LACNL
-178 AGAVLES
+178 ATATLEE
-185 DDADNGEEA
+185 NE
-194 ESDSRSDGAKND
+194 
-206 SAPNTAYSDGAAN
+206 T
-219 TAHGDGEDG
+219 GEDG
-228 GGNAGG
+228 GAEGEGAR
-234 DADTDDNPKN
+234 
-244 DADQESNDASNTTG
+244 DASG
-258 TGHAWPE
+258 AEHARLE
-265 VPEGALVVHVP
+265 VPEGTLVVHVP
-276 KTPATAEVTWVVVKE
+276 KTPSTAEVTWVVVREDSGGETQDDKGNE
-291 GDAGEAAD
+291 ADRDGSAAGDTGT
-299 DSNASKA
+299 SR
-306 SEMDK
+306 
-311 ADKNGAEVSGAGA
+311 
-324 GKPSGDPSAGEA
+324 
-336 TPGANP
+336 PGAASSADTTAPGSNP
-342 DAGASNGNGST
+342 GADTTGDNDAT

-358 ANPQPSGPSNP
+358 ANPQPSGPVNP
-369 GSVDVTERPSGSQ
+369 GDIDVTERPSGGQ
-382 PGSGSGSVT
+382 PGPESGAGT
-391 GTTPSPQ
+391 GTTPPPQ

-429 SKQEWVTN
+429 SVQEWVPIL
-437 NVWVVDQAA
+437 VWVVDQAA
-446 WDEQVLVREGYY
+446 WDEQVVVREGYY
-458 ETVRTTSRY
+458 ETVRTTSHY

-522 HWEDRGSYQEK
+522 HWEDHGSYQDK

-555 WE
+555 CE

>member
-20 AGSCCIAACDATPAG
+20 AGSCCIAACDATPVG
-35 NQARATPEGDEAAV
+35 NQAQAALEGDEADAGAQS
-49 DTRDERRRTDAQEV
+49 ERRSVGAQGV
-63 LAYLQGAD
+63 LTYLQGAD
-71 FRMGDARLGAAF
+71 FRMGDVRLGAAF
-83 DVGAEEAACRDEL
+83 DAGVEGAAHSDEL
-96 EVRVSEGG
+96 EVRVSEDG
-104 VWVLETCRESAEERT
+104 VWVLETCRESAEERA
-119 KAEEEIVSALV
+119 KAEGEIAGALV
-130 CGLSAPAGECGPLV
+130 CGLSAPAGECGPLA

-178 AGAVLES
+178 AGAVLDGVDAGVGEHIEGDGRS
-185 DDADNGEEA
+185 DDAKG
-194 ESDSRSDGAKND
+194 D
-206 SAPNTAYSDGAAN
+206 SAPNTEHSDGAAN
-219 TAHGDGEDG
+219 IEHGDGEDSSG
-228 GGNAGG
+228 SAEG
-234 DADTDDNPKN
+234 DAGLN
-244 DADQESNDASNTTG
+244 SNDARDTTG
-258 TGHAWPE
+258 TSHAWPE
-265 VPEGALVVHVP
+265 IPEGALVVRVP
-276 KTPATAEVTWVVVKE
+276 KTPATAEITWVVVRE
-291 GDAGEAAD
+291 TDIEEATD

-306 SEMDK
+306 NETDK
-311 ADKNGAEVSGAGA
+311 ADKNGAEFGGAGA
-324 GKPSGDPSAGEA
+324 DRPSGDPSAGEA
-336 TPGANP
+336 TPGVNP
-342 DAGASNGNGST
+342 GSGASNGNGSIG
-353 DGNAP
+353 GNAP
-358 ANPQPSGPSNP
+358 ANPQPSGPSNT
-369 GSVDVTERPSGSQ
+369 GSVDVTERPSDTQ
-382 PGSGSGSVT
+382 PGSGSGT
-391 GTTPSPQ
+391 GTTPPSQ

-429 SKQEWVTN
+429 SKQEWVPN

-458 ETVRTTSRY
+458 ETVRTTSHY
-467 RFAADDYITY
+467 RFAADGYVTY

-522 HWEDRGSYQEK
+522 HWEDHGSYQDK
-533 GYYQTIHHEAEYTIV
+533 GHYQTVHHEAEYTIV

>member
-35 NQARATPEGDEAAV
+35 NQAQATPEGDSATA
-49 DTRDERRRTDAQEV
+49 DTRSERRDVDAQEV
-63 LAYLQGAD
+63 LTYLQGAD
-71 FRMGDARLGAAF
+71 FRMGDVRLGTAF
-83 DVGAEEAACRDEL
+83 GAEAEEAACRDEL
-96 EVRVSEGG
+96 EVRVGEGG
-104 VWVLETCRESAEERT
+104 VWVLETCRETAEERA
-119 KAEEEIVSALV
+119 KAEGEIASALV
-130 CGLSAPAGECGPLV
+130 CGLSAPAVECGPLA

-178 AGAVLES
+178 AGATLES
-185 DDADNGEEA
+185 VNAGNGEKVEN
-194 ESDSRSDGAKND
+194 DGRSDDAKND
-206 SAPNTAYSDGAAN
+206 SAPNTEYSDGAAN
-219 TAHGDGEDG
+219 IEHGDGEDG
-228 GGNAGG
+228 SGNAER
-234 DADTDDNPKN
+234 DADTDGNVKN
-244 DADQESNDASNTTG
+244 DANQESNDASDTAG
-258 TGHAWPE
+258 TSHAWFE
-265 VPEGALVVHVP
+265 IPEGALVVHVP
-276 KTPATAEVTWVVVKE
+276 KTPATAEVTWVVVRE
-291 GDAGEAAD
+291 GDGGEAEGD
-299 DSNASKA
+299 NKA
-306 SEMDK
+306 PQDNVGNK
-311 ADKNGAEVSGAGA
+311 AGRDELST
-324 GKPSGDPSAGEA
+324 DE
-336 TPGANP
+336 
-342 DAGASNGNGST
+342 AGASKPNVSPSTGITAPGLNPDDSTSGDNGST
-353 DGNAP
+353 GGNAP
-358 ANPQPSGPSNP
+358 VNPQPSGPSSP
-369 GSVDVTERPSGSQ
+369 GSVDVTERPSGGQ
-382 PGSGSGSVT
+382 PGSGSGTST
-391 GTTPSPQ
+391 NPPAQ

-411 AWDERVMTS
+411 AWDEHVMTS

-429 SKQEWVTN
+429 SKQEWVPN

-446 WDEQVLVREGYY
+446 WDEQLLVREGYY
-458 ETVRTTSRY
+458 ETVRTTSHY

-522 HWEDRGSYQEK
+522 HWEDRGSYQDK

>member
-35 NQARATPEGDEAAV
+35 NQAQATPEGDSATADMQGEC
-49 DTRDERRRTDAQEV
+49 RRIDEQEV
-63 LAYLQGAD
+63 LSYLQSAD
-71 FRMGDARLGAAF
+71 FRMGDVRLGTAF
-83 DVGAEEAACRDEL
+83 GAGAEEAACGDEL

-104 VWVLETCRESAEERT
+104 VWVLETCRESAEERA
-119 KAEEEIVSALV
+119 KAEGEIANALV
-130 CGLSAPAGECGPLV
+130 CGLSAPAGECGPLA
-144 LPWLKAT
+144 LPRLKAT

-178 AGAVLES
+178 AGAMLEG

-219 TAHGDGEDG
+219 TAHGDDEDG

-234 DADTDDNPKN
+234 DADTDDDPKN
-244 DADQESNDASNTTG
+244 DTDQESSDASNTTG
-258 TGHAWPE
+258 TGHAWPA

-291 GDAGEAAD
+291 GDIEEALD
-299 DSNASKA
+299 DNASKA
-306 SEMDK
+306 NETDK
-311 ADKNGAEVSGAGA
+311 ADKNSTEVSGAGA
-324 GKPSGDPSAGEA
+324 GKPNGDPSAGEA

-353 DGNAP
+353 GGNAP
-358 ANPQPSGPSNP
+358 TNPQPSGPSNP

-382 PGSGSGSVT
+382 PGSGSGT
-391 GTTPSPQ
+391 GAGTTPSLQ

-429 SKQEWVTN
+429 SKQEWVPN

-458 ETVRTTSRY
+458 ETVRTTSHY

-522 HWEDRGSYQEK
+522 HWEDRGSYQDK

>member
-20 AGSCCIAACDATPAG
+20 AGSCCIAACDGTPAG
-35 NQARATPEGDEAAV
+35 NQAQATPEGDSATADSQV
-49 DTRDERRRTDAQEV
+49 ERRRIDAQEV

-71 FRMGDARLGAAF
+71 FRMGDVRLGAAF
-83 DVGAEEAACRDEL
+83 GAGADEAACGDEL
-96 EVRVSEGG
+96 EVHVSEGG
-104 VWVLETCRESAEERT
+104 VWVLETCRESAEERAR
-119 KAEEEIVSALV
+119 AEGEIAGALV
-130 CGLSAPAGECGPLV
+130 CGLSAPAGECGLLA

-161 TNGKLTE
+161 MDGKLTE

-178 AGAVLES
+178 ATATLEE
-185 DDADNGEEA
+185 DE
-194 ESDSRSDGAKND
+194 
-206 SAPNTAYSDGAAN
+206 T
-219 TAHGDGEDG
+219 GEDG
-228 GGNAGG
+228 GAEGEGAR
-234 DADTDDNPKN
+234 
-244 DADQESNDASNTTG
+244 DASG
-258 TGHAWPE
+258 AEPARLE
-265 VPEGALVVHVP
+265 VPEGALVAHVSR
-276 KTPATAEVTWVVVKE
+276 TPATAEVTWVVVREDGGGETQDGKGNE
-291 GDAGEAAD
+291 ADRDGSAAGDAGT
-299 DSNASKA
+299 SR
-306 SEMDK
+306 
-311 ADKNGAEVSGAGA
+311 
-324 GKPSGDPSAGEA
+324 
-336 TPGANP
+336 PGAASSADTTAPGSNP
-342 DAGASNGNGST
+342 GADTTGDNDAT

-358 ANPQPSGPSNP
+358 ANPQPSGPVNP
-369 GSVDVTERPSGSQ
+369 GDIDVTERPSGGQ
-382 PGSGSGSVT
+382 PGSGSGAGT
-391 GTTPSPQ
+391 GTTPPPQ

-429 SKQEWVTN
+429 SVQEWVPN

-446 WDEQVLVREGYY
+446 WDEQVVVREGYY
-458 ETVRTTSRY
+458 ETVRTTSHY

-499 VEWEHEQVWH
+499 VEWEHEQAWH

-522 HWEDRGSYQEK
+522 HWEDHGSYQDK

>member
-35 NQARATPEGDEAAV
+35 NQAQAALEGDDADAGAQI
-49 DTRDERRRTDAQEV
+49 ERRSVDAQEV
-63 LAYLQGAD
+63 QAYLRGAD
-71 FRMGDARLGAAF
+71 FRMGDVRLGAAF
-83 DVGAEEAACRDEL
+83 GAQAEEAAHRDEL

-104 VWVLETCRESAEERT
+104 VWVLETCRESAEERAR
-119 KAEEEIVSALV
+119 AEGEIAGALV
-130 CGLSAPAGECGPLV
+130 CGLSAPAGECGLLA

-161 TNGKLTE
+161 MNGKLTE

-178 AGAVLES
+178 ATATLEE
-185 DDADNGEEA
+185 DE
-194 ESDSRSDGAKND
+194 
-206 SAPNTAYSDGAAN
+206 T
-219 TAHGDGEDG
+219 GEDG
-228 GGNAGG
+228 GAEGEGAR
-234 DADTDDNPKN
+234 
-244 DADQESNDASNTTG
+244 DASG
-258 TGHAWPE
+258 AEPAWPE
-265 VPEGALVVHVP
+265 APEGALVVHVP
-276 KTPATAEVTWVVVKE
+276 KTPATAEVTWIVVREDGGGETQDGKGNE
-291 GDAGEAAD
+291 ADRDGSAAGDAGT
-299 DSNASKA
+299 SR
-306 SEMDK
+306 
-311 ADKNGAEVSGAGA
+311 
-324 GKPSGDPSAGEA
+324 
-336 TPGANP
+336 PGAASSADTIAPGSNP
-342 DAGASNGNGST
+342 GADTTGDNDAA

-358 ANPQPSGPSNP
+358 ANPQPSGPVNP
-369 GSVDVTERPSGSQ
+369 GGIDVTERPSGGQ
-382 PGSGSGSVT
+382 PGSGSGAGT
-391 GTTPSPQ
+391 GTTPPPQ
-398 PEEPKR
+398 PEKPKR

-429 SKQEWVTN
+429 SVQEWVPN

-446 WDEQVLVREGYY
+446 WDEQVVVREGYY
-458 ETVRTTSRY
+458 ETVRTTSHY

-477 DEADLAE
+477 DEVDLAE

-522 HWEDRGSYQEK
+522 HWEDHGSYQDK

>member
-1 MNWSSMEKRVVLLA
+1 MNWSSMEKRVVLLV

-35 NQARATPEGDEAAV
+35 NQAQAAFEGDDADAGAQI
-49 DTRDERRRTDAQEV
+49 ERRSVDAQEV
-63 LAYLQGAD
+63 QAYLQGAD
-71 FRMGDARLGAAF
+71 FHMGDVRLGAAF
-83 DVGAEEAACRDEL
+83 GAQAEEAAHRDEL
-96 EVRVSEGG
+96 EVHVSEGG
-104 VWVLETCRESAEERT
+104 VWVLETCRESAEERAR
-119 KAEEEIVSALV
+119 AEGEIANALV
-130 CGLSAPAGECGPLV
+130 CRLSAPAGECGPFA

-161 TNGKLTE
+161 MDGKLTE

-178 AGAVLES
+178 ATATLEE
-185 DDADNGEEA
+185 DE
-194 ESDSRSDGAKND
+194 
-206 SAPNTAYSDGAAN
+206 T
-219 TAHGDGEDG
+219 GEDG
-228 GGNAGG
+228 GAEGEGAR
-234 DADTDDNPKN
+234 
-244 DADQESNDASNTTG
+244 DASG
-258 TGHAWPE
+258 AEPARLE
-265 VPEGALVVHVP
+265 VPEGALVAHVP
-276 KTPATAEVTWVVVKE
+276 RTPATAEVTWVVVREDGGGETQDGKGNE
-291 GDAGEAAD
+291 ADRDGSAAGDAGT
-299 DSNASKA
+299 SR
-306 SEMDK
+306 
-311 ADKNGAEVSGAGA
+311 
-324 GKPSGDPSAGEA
+324 
-336 TPGANP
+336 PGAASSADTTAPGSNP
-342 DAGASNGNGST
+342 GADTTGDNDAT

-358 ANPQPSGPSNP
+358 ANPQPSGPVNP
-369 GSVDVTERPSGSQ
+369 GDIDVTERPSGSQ
-382 PGSGSGSVT
+382 PGSGSGAGT

-429 SKQEWVTN
+429 GKQEWVPN

-458 ETVRTTSRY
+458 ETVRTTSHY

-484 HTKYLMSQ
+484 HTKYLMTQ

-522 HWEDRGSYQEK
+522 HWEDCGSYQDK

-555 WE
+555 

>member
-35 NQARATPEGDEAAV
+35 NQAQAALEGDDADAGAQI
-49 DTRDERRRTDAQEV
+49 ERRSVDAQEV
-63 LAYLQGAD
+63 QAYLQGAD
-71 FRMGDARLGAAF
+71 FRMGDVRLGAAF
-83 DVGAEEAACRDEL
+83 GVQAEEAEHRDEL
-96 EVRVSEGG
+96 EVHVSEGG
-104 VWVLETCRESAEERT
+104 VWVLETCRESAEERAR
-119 KAEEEIVSALV
+119 AEGEIAGALV
-130 CGLSAPAGECGPLV
+130 CELSAPAGKCGPLA

-161 TNGKLTE
+161 MDGKLTE

-178 AGAVLES
+178 ATATLEE
-185 DDADNGEEA
+185 DE
-194 ESDSRSDGAKND
+194 
-206 SAPNTAYSDGAAN
+206 T
-219 TAHGDGEDG
+219 GEDG
-228 GGNAGG
+228 GAEGEGAR
-234 DADTDDNPKN
+234 
-244 DADQESNDASNTTG
+244 DASG
-258 TGHAWPE
+258 AEPARLE
-265 VPEGALVVHVP
+265 VPEGALVAHVP
-276 KTPATAEVTWVVVKE
+276 RTPATAEVTWVVVREDGGGEIQDGKGNE
-291 GDAGEAAD
+291 ADRDGSAAGDAGT
-299 DSNASKA
+299 SR
-306 SEMDK
+306 
-311 ADKNGAEVSGAGA
+311 
-324 GKPSGDPSAGEA
+324 
-336 TPGANP
+336 PGAASSADTTAPGSNP
-342 DAGASNGNGST
+342 GADTTGDNDAT

-358 ANPQPSGPSNP
+358 ANPQPSGPVNP
-369 GSVDVTERPSGSQ
+369 GDIDVTERPSGGQ
-382 PGSGSGSVT
+382 PGSGPGAGT
-391 GTTPSPQ
+391 GTTPPPQ
-398 PEEPKR
+398 PEKPKR

-420 QAWDEQVWV
+420 QAWDEQIWV
-429 SKQEWVTN
+429 SVQEWVPN

-446 WDEQVLVREGYY
+446 WDEQALVREGYY
-458 ETVRTTSRY
+458 ETVRTTSHY

-522 HWEDRGSYQEK
+522 HWEDHGSYQDK

>member
-35 NQARATPEGDEAAV
+35 NQAQAALEGDDADAGAQI
-49 DTRDERRRTDAQEV
+49 ERRSVDAQGV
-63 LAYLQGAD
+63 QAYLQGAD
-71 FRMGDARLGAAF
+71 FRMGDVRLGAAF
-83 DVGAEEAACRDEL
+83 GAGAEGAAQGDEL
-96 EVRVSEGG
+96 EVRVGENG
-104 VWVLETCRESAEERT
+104 VWVLETCRESAEERA
-119 KAEEEIVSALV
+119 KAEGEIAGALV
-130 CGLSAPAGECGPLV
+130 CGLSAPAGECGLLA

-161 TNGKLTE
+161 MDGKLTE

-178 AGAVLES
+178 ATATLEE
-185 DDADNGEEA
+185 DE
-194 ESDSRSDGAKND
+194 
-206 SAPNTAYSDGAAN
+206 T
-219 TAHGDGEDG
+219 GEDG
-228 GGNAGG
+228 GAEGEGAR
-234 DADTDDNPKN
+234 
-244 DADQESNDASNTTG
+244 DASG
-258 TGHAWPE
+258 AEPARLE
-265 VPEGALVVHVP
+265 VPEGALVAHVP
-276 KTPATAEVTWVVVKE
+276 RTPATAEVTWVVVREDGGGETQDGKGNE
-291 GDAGEAAD
+291 ADRDGSAAGDAGT
-299 DSNASKA
+299 SR
-306 SEMDK
+306 
-311 ADKNGAEVSGAGA
+311 
-324 GKPSGDPSAGEA
+324 
-336 TPGANP
+336 PGAASSADTTAPGSNP
-342 DAGASNGNGST
+342 GADTTGDNDTT

-358 ANPQPSGPSNP
+358 ANPQPSGPVNP
-369 GSVDVTERPSGSQ
+369 GDIDVTERPSGGQ
-382 PGSGSGSVT
+382 PGSGSGAGT
-391 GTTPSPQ
+391 GTTPPPQ
-398 PEEPKR
+398 PDEPKR

-429 SKQEWVTN
+429 SVQEWVPN

-446 WDEQVLVREGYY
+446 WDEQVVVREGYY
-458 ETVRTTSRY
+458 ETVRTKSHY

-522 HWEDRGSYQEK
+522 HWEDHGSYQDK

>member
-35 NQARATPEGDEAAV
+35 NQAQATPEGDSATA
-49 DTRDERRRTDAQEV
+49 DTQVERRRVDAQEV
-63 LAYLQGAD
+63 LTYLQGAD
-71 FRMGDARLGAAF
+71 FRMGDVRLGTAF
-83 DVGAEEAACRDEL
+83 GAGTKEGAHGDEL

-104 VWVLETCRESAEERT
+104 VWVLETCRESAEERA
-119 KAEEEIVSALV
+119 KAEGEIASALV
-130 CGLSAPAGECGPLV
+130 CGLSAPAGECGPLA

-151 DAVGLKVMEA
+151 DAVGLKVMEV

-168 VRACV
+168 VRACM

-185 DDADNGEEA
+185 DGAG
-194 ESDSRSDGAKND
+194 DGAKN
-206 SAPNTAYSDGAAN
+206 DGAAN
-219 TAHGDGEDG
+219 TAHSDGEDG
-228 GGNAGG
+228 SDSAEG
-234 DADTDDNPKN
+234 DDDTDDNPKN
-244 DADQESNDASNTTG
+244 DADQESNDASDTTG

-265 VPEGALVVHVP
+265 VPEGTLVVHVP

-291 GDAGEAAD
+291 GDTGEATD

-306 SEMDK
+306 NEMDK
-311 ADKNGAEVSGAGA
+311 ADKDGADVAGTGV
-324 GKPSGDPSAGEA
+324 GKPSGNPSTGEA
-336 TPGANP
+336 TPETNP

-353 DGNAP
+353 GGNAP

-382 PGSGSGSVT
+382 PGSGSGT
-391 GTTPSPQ
+391 GAGTTPSPQ

-429 SKQEWVTN
+429 SKQEWVPN

-458 ETVRTTSRY
+458 ETVRTTSHY

-509 EPEYTTVHHDEQG
+509 EPEYTTVYHDEQG
-522 HWEDRGSYQEK
+522 HWEDHGSYQDK

>member
-35 NQARATPEGDEAAV
+35 NQAQATPEGDSATADSQV
-49 DTRDERRRTDAQEV
+49 ERRRIDAQEV

-71 FRMGDARLGAAF
+71 FRMGDVRLGAAF
-83 DVGAEEAACRDEL
+83 GAGADEAACGDEL

-104 VWVLETCRESAEERT
+104 VWVLETCRETAEERA
-119 KAEEEIVSALV
+119 KAEGEIASALV
-130 CGLSAPAGECGPLV
+130 CGLSAPAGECGPLA

-168 VRACV
+168 VRACA

-178 AGAVLES
+178 AGAVLEGNT
-185 DDADNGEEA
+185 DAN
-194 ESDSRSDGAKND
+194 
-206 SAPNTAYSDGAAN
+206 
-219 TAHGDGEDG
+219 
-228 GGNAGG
+228 
-234 DADTDDNPKN
+234 DNPKN
-244 DADQESNDASNTTG
+244 DADQESNDVSNTTG

-265 VPEGALVVHVP
+265 APEGALVVHVP

-291 GDAGEAAD
+291 GDTGEATD

-306 SEMDK
+306 NETDK
-311 ADKNGAEVSGAGA
+311 ADKNDAEVSESGA
-324 GKPSGDPSAGEA
+324 GKPSGDPNTGEA
-336 TPGANP
+336 TPETNP
-342 DAGASNGNGST
+342 GAGASNGNGST
-353 DGNAP
+353 GGNAP

-369 GSVDVTERPSGSQ
+369 GGIDVTERPSGSQ
-382 PGSGSGSVT
+382 PGSESGT
-391 GTTPSPQ
+391 GTTPPSQ

-429 SKQEWVTN
+429 SKQEWVPN

-458 ETVRTTSRY
+458 ETVRTTSHY

-484 HTKYLMSQ
+484 HTKYLMTQ

-509 EPEYTTVHHDEQG
+509 EPEYTTVHHEEQG
-522 HWEDRGSYQEK
+522 HWEDRGSYQDK

>member
-1 MNWSSMEKRVVLLA
+1 MNWSSMEKHVVLLA

-35 NQARATPEGDEAAV
+35 NQAQATPEGNETAVGTQSEQRRVDAREA
-49 DTRDERRRTDAQEV
+49 
-63 LAYLQGAD
+63 LSYLQSAD
-71 FRMGDARLGAAF
+71 FRMGDVRLGMAF
-83 DVGAEEAACRDEL
+83 GAGADEAACGDEL

-104 VWVLETCRESAEERT
+104 VWVLETCRESAEERA
-119 KAEEEIVSALV
+119 KAEGEIASALV
-130 CGLSAPAGECGPLV
+130 CGLSVPTGECGPLA

-151 DAVGLKVMEA
+151 DAVGFKVMEA

-168 VRACV
+168 VRACM

-178 AGAVLES
+178 AGAVLEG
-185 DDADNGEEA
+185 DDAG
-194 ESDSRSDGAKND
+194 
-206 SAPNTAYSDGAAN
+206 DGAAN

-228 GGNAGG
+228 SGNVEGNT
-234 DADTDDNPKN
+234 DADGNPKN
-244 DADQESNDASNTTG
+244 DADQESNDASDTTG
-258 TGHAWPE
+258 IGHAWPE

-291 GDAGEAAD
+291 GDTGEATD

-306 SEMDK
+306 NETDK
-311 ADKNGAEVSGAGA
+311 ADKNDAEVSEPGA
-324 GKPSGDPSAGEA
+324 GKPSGDPNTGEA
-336 TPGANP
+336 TPETNP
-342 DAGASNGNGST
+342 GAGASNGNGST
-353 DGNAP
+353 GGNAP

-382 PGSGSGSVT
+382 PGSGSGT
-391 GTTPSPQ
+391 GTTPPSQ

-429 SKQEWVTN
+429 SQQEWVPN

-458 ETVRTTSRY
+458 ETVRTTSHY

-522 HWEDRGSYQEK
+522 HWEDRGSYQDK